1 MLPPLLR
8 PGAVLSWRQLKTV
21 QVQQS
26 LHDRTPLG
34 SSMLLPRSM
43 SRFSHSSSSLFSQPF
58 WQPHISLKDAD
69 TFFSPCPCSI
79 QVLHDLLQK
88 RVQTHV
94 HLPLL
99 QQLDEV
105 DVVGDDLAQIGHLL
119 EQLGK
124 QLQRVWVA
132 DLQLQLQRVKHRLL
146 ETLDGLHVQQAGTVW
161 VKQVA
166 QLLRMGQ
173 GVNRK
178 Q

>member
-1 MLPPLLR
+1 M
-8 PGAVLSWRQLKTV
+8 
-21 QVQQS
+21 
-26 LHDRTPLG
+26 
-34 SSMLLPRSM
+34 
-43 SRFSHSSSSLFSQPF
+43 SSSLFSQPF

-69 TFFSPCPCSI
+69 TFFSPGPSSI

-105 DVVGDDLAQIGHLL
+105 DVVGDDLAQVGHLL
-119 EQLGK
+119 EQLRK

-132 DLQLQLQRVKHRLL
+132 DLQLQLQRMKHRLL

-161 VKQVA
+161 VRQVTH
-166 QLLRMGQ
+166 LLRMGQ